1 MTDFILNFGIP
12 LVYVALA
19 IAVLSAVAFPVLQM
33 VSDFKKAK
41 TAIAGVGVLILVFLL
56 TYMLAG
62 NQPLTTNYATVP
74 GEQMKLIEASLYM
87 VYILFVVSVIAI
99 IASSVSRYF
108 K

>member
-33 VSDFKKAK
+33 VTDFQKAK
-41 TAIAGVGVLILVFLL
+41 MAIAGVGVLFVVFLL
-56 TYMLAG
+56 SYMLAG
-62 NQPLTTNYATVP
+62 NQPLTTNYVTIS
-74 GEQMKLIEASLYM
+74 GEQMKLVEAGLYM
-87 VYILFVVSVIAI
+87 VYIFFVVSVIAI
-99 IASSVSRYF
+99 AFSSVSRYF